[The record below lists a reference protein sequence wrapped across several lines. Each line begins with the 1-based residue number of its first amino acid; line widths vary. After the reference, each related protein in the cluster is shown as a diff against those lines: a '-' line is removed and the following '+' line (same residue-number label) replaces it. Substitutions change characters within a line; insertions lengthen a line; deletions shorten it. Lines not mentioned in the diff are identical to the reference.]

1 MKKFMNWLGSLP
13 GAVKGPLGVLFLFT
27 IYYLCASLLGST
39 PVQVLFIT
47 MLMLFLTPQ
56 SQRSIESVEK
66 WYRNKHIDATTYKTE
81 DFYND
86 EDSFGGF

>member
-1 MKKFMNWLGSLP
+1 MKKFMNWLATLP
-13 GAVKGPLGVLFLFT
+13 GAIKGPLGVLFLFT
-27 IYYLCASLLGST
+27 IYYLCATLLGST

-66 WYRNKHIDATTYKTE
+66 WYRNKNIDATTYKVK
-81 DFYND
+81 DYYSDD
-86 EDSFGGF
+86 EDYGGF